1 MYIAKGIFL
10 GVGIFLIGFA
20 AYLIRASLKLPV
32 GTAWDIRGFIS
43 PTTWLALIGVVLLCT
58 ALFRSRR

>member
-20 AYLIRASLKLPV
+20 AYLIRAS
-32 GTAWDIRGFIS
+32 
-43 PTTWLALIGVVLLCT
+43 TWLALIGVVLLCT